1 LASNGVRISGIF
13 SSDLQRA
20 FGTAE
25 SIRLAQP
32 VPLVETTKLELLR
45 EQDFGSYEGKAYA
58 ERPRGA
64 DKRGQDAHLASVHN
78 DPDFK
83 DRESKDSMTRRMRTF
98 MDSYLVPL
106 LDNGADD
113 DTVAVIAHGIILSYL
128 WKGILVRFDPRNI
141 GLSPSV
147 MVADRGMGLQY
158 LGGWSNTGYM
168 DLEIK
173 RRPISAPAASTT
185 FPSEPESSTVDLTS
199 KSTSAV
205 YETPTSRI
213 ATGLAEPETL
223 HGIISMPSQ
232 ASLNFLT
239 PLPQLSFQHLSLTV
253 RAVNNQDHVRDF
265 KKTRGGIGSLKY
277 DEKQTTMDSFVKRR
291 KI

>member
-1 LASNGVRISGIF
+1 
-13 SSDLQRA
+13 
-20 FGTAE
+20 
-25 SIRLAQP
+25 

-45 EQDFGSYEGKAYA
+45 EQDFGSYEGKPYA
-58 ERPRGA
+58 DRPRGA
-64 DKRGQDAHLASVHN
+64 DKRGQDAHLASVRN

-83 DRESKDSMTRRMRTF
+83 DRESKDSMVRRIRTF
-98 MDSYLVPL
+98 IDSHLVAL
-106 LDNGADD
+106 LENGADD
-113 DTVAVIAHGIILSYL
+113 DTVAVVAHGIILSYL
-128 WKGILVRFDPRNI
+128 WQGVLLRFEPRNVF
-141 GLSPSV
+141 LSPSV

-173 RRPISAPAASTT
+173 RWPTSAPAATT
-185 FPSEPESSTVDLTS
+185 TSPSEPESSTVDPNC
-199 KSTSAV
+199 KNTSAAP
-205 YETPTSRI
+205 ETPTSRI
-213 ATGLAEPETL
+213 ATGLTDPETL

-232 ASLNFLT
+232 ASLNILT
-239 PLPQLSFQHLSLTV
+239 PLLQPSFQHLSLTV
-253 RAVNNQDHVRDF
+253 KAVNNQDHLRDL